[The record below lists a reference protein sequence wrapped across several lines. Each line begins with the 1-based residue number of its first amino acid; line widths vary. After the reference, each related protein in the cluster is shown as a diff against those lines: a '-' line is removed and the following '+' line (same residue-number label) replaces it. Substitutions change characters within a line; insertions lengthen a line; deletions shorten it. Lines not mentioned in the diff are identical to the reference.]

1 MTALIVET
9 TAEEQPPFDLSNSGA
24 ELTYFLS
31 FAVAERYGAQHE
43 LSEASGILKRQSRIN
58 LGPLL
63 QFGDAHVENE
73 EERED
78 LEKLWQDPKRV
89 GEAARQV
96 VDAVA
101 KSAKLQTLLAEFPD
115 LVVQLE
121 ELAEIADWADEKGA
135 KLRLTYAL

>member
-1 MTALIVET
+1 MTALIIET
-9 TAEEQPPFDLSNSGA
+9 TAGEQPPFELSNSGA

-43 LSEASGILKRQSRIN
+43 LAEASGILKRQSRIN

>member
-9 TAEEQPPFDLSNSGA
+9 TAEEQPPFELSNSGA

-31 FAVAERYGAQHE
+31 FAVAERYGAQHD
-43 LSEASGILKRQSRIN
+43 LAQAAGVLKRQSRIN

-63 QFGDAHVENE
+63 QFGDARVENE
-73 EERED
+73 QERED
-78 LEKLWQDPKRV
+78 LEKLWQDPGRV
-89 GEAARQV
+89 AEAARQV

-121 ELAEIADWADEKGA
+121 ELAEIADWAA
-135 KLRLTYAL
+135 QQSSKLRLTYEL